1 VSVNKIGQFD
11 WNVEVVNDPKTT
23 QETILFKVGVGSISF
38 AVNLLPR
45 DASEIGKALV
55 EAARIAT
62 TGVLRPTEKDISRI
76 LQ

>member
-1 VSVNKIGQFD
+1 MKIGQFE

-23 QETILFKVGVGSISF
+23 QETIVFRVGFGSINF

-45 DASEIGKALV
+45 DASEIGKAMT
-55 EAARIAT
+55 EGARIAT
-62 TGVLRPTEKDISRI
+62 TGVLRPTAKDVSRI